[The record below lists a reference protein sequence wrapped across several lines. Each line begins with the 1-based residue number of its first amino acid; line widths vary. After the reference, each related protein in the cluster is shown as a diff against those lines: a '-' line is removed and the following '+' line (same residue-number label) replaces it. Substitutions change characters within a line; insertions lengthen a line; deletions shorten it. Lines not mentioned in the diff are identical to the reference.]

1 MTDHQDHNTEPAPTA
16 AAAELAEP
24 TTELP
29 AATHAA
35 PELAWSVDDT
45 DDVDSE
51 PQDTDDDVDSE
62 PQHTDDRHTLPR
74 PVMAALV
81 VLVGT
86 AGAAVIALGAT
97 YFQEVT
103 AKPPAPTPNPY
114 ANFTPTYITAPPPP
128 PIAPPCVPAAVAFT
142 PCAAT
147 PPAQAPAP
155 PTVTSTPGLSAY
167 DLNFLSLMSQEGWGC
182 TDNSDAEQCRKQMVS
197 FAHQICSYSGQ
208 PIDLIYQ
215 NFGLPSF
222 LGPREERRA
231 IANAEQAYPNCTF
244 TGSP

>member
-1 MTDHQDHNTEPAPTA
+1 VRDLETIES
-16 AAAELAEP
+16 
-24 TTELP
+24 ELP
-29 AATHAA
+29 LIAAVLPPATRAA

-45 DDVDSE
+45 DDDVDSE
-51 PQDTDDDVDSE
+51 PQDTDDR
-62 PQHTDDRHTLPR
+62 QRFPR

-86 AGAAVIALGAT
+86 VGAAVITLGAM
-97 YFQEVT
+97 YFTQITTKPIVPSSVPLPPPCTPKTLGVETCLPASSPEPTVT
-103 AKPPAPTPNPY
+103 ATAAPPAPP
-114 ANFTPTYITAPPPP
+114 
-128 PIAPPCVPAAVAFT
+128 VV
-142 PCAAT
+142 
-147 PPAQAPAP
+147 
-155 PTVTSTPGLSAY
+155 TPGLSAY
-167 DLNFLSLMSQEGWGC
+167 DQNFLSLMSQEGWGC

-215 NFGLPSF
+215 NFGQPIDLIYQNFGLPSF